1 MQVFTGNHSQCKIT
15 LIHLCQLYLADL
27 FFTGS
32 LAVEMYY
39 TYQTPVKT
47 KVNINFS
54 ILRFFPLLYS
64 QVENKQS
71 GSKAGPCAPVIDEL
85 L

>member
-1 MQVFTGNHSQCKIT
+1 MCAGLEVSIV
-15 LIHLCQLYLADL
+15 L
-27 FFTGS
+27 FSVVYFIGGQQTVSGCHS

-71 GSKAGPCAPVIDEL
+71 RTKAGPCAPVIDEL

>member
-1 MQVFTGNHSQCKIT
+1 MWRLEVSIV
-15 LIHLCQLYLADL
+15 L
-27 FFTGS
+27 FSVVYFIGGQQTVSGCHS
-32 LAVEMYY
+32 LAVEMYH

-47 KVNINFS
+47 KGIHFS